1 MLQKVD
7 CASAE
12 RAECAHLFT
21 CYQQTYL
28 TLASRRA
35 ELKGLQV
42 NKMVLHRARPGA
54 GPGARL
60 PEEAREGGPVALLCL
75 PCQKD
80 DIVHGNLSPGLM
92 CLPKV
97 SLPVCTLYC
106 RQQFQW
112 SLTASL
118 PWGLVNT

>member
-1 MLQKVD
+1 MRVLRQG
-7 CASAE
+7 SQ
-12 RAECAHLFT
+12 AHLFL

-28 TLASRRA
+28 TLASCRA

-42 NKMVLHRARPGA
+42 NKMVLHRARPGLA
-54 GPGARL
+54 QGQRL
-60 PEEAREGGPVALLCL
+60 PEGGERRWSCGPSVRL

-97 SLPVCTLYC
+97 SVPLCTLYC
-106 RQQFQW
+106 RQQF
-112 SLTASL
+112 
-118 PWGLVNT
+118 PVEI